1 MDIDKNI
8 QEILQRT
15 LPVNDNCVQDE
26 NKSSSGSRTGTATTK
41 TDYLSKSINI
51 VGNQNVIIATNS
63 LTVLLLIIFIFGSLI
78 R

>member
-15 LPVNDNCVQDE
+15 LPVNDNCVHNDDD
-26 NKSSSGSRTGTATTK
+26 SSLNSRTATK
-41 TDYLSKSINI
+41 KRDYLLESINI

-63 LTVLLLIIFIFGSLI
+63 LTLFLLIVFIFISLF

>member
-15 LPVNDNCVQDE
+15 LPVNDNCVHDDK
-26 NKSSSGSRTGTATTK
+26 NTSSVSRTAAKK
-41 TDYLSKSINI
+41 TDYLLESINI

-63 LTVLLLIIFIFGSLI
+63 LTILLLIVFILVSLL

>member
-15 LPVNDNCVQDE
+15 LPVNDNCVNGETQSTPD
-26 NKSSSGSRTGTATTK
+26 SRTATKK
-41 TDYLSKSINI
+41 TDYLLKSINI
-51 VGNQNVIIATNS
+51 VGNQNIVIATNS
-63 LTVLLLIIFIFGSLI
+63 LTILLLIVFIFISIL

>member
-1 MDIDKNI
+1 MNVDKNI

-15 LPVNDNCVQDE
+15 LPVNDNCVQNEDT
-26 NKSSSGSRTGTATTK
+26 SSSVSRTATK
-41 TDYLSKSINI
+41 RTDYLLESINI

-63 LTVLLLIIFIFGSLI
+63 LTILLLIVFICVSLF